1 MAVLLGA
8 ALLAGLVGAGL
19 MLRDAGWPLCR
30 AGYRARGL
38 AAYCAFVAAGCVGIA
53 LALKL
58 AYPGNTF
65 FFNMRRICLISL
77 LLPAAFID
85 CKSYRIPN
93 AFILAGLAYWAV
105 LFAAEPLV
113 TGAGGVARAAA
124 ANLTAAGAL
133 TAASLLCAA
142 AMRGSVGPG
151 DIKMFAVMGLLL
163 SAEGVW
169 CAALFSLA
177 AAFIA
182 SLYLLATKR
191 KTRKDT
197 LPFAP
202 ALAAGTLLS
211 VLLTGM

>member
-1 MAVLLGA
+1 MAILLVA
-8 ALLAGLVGAGL
+8 AFLAGIVGAGL
-19 MLRDAGWPLCR
+19 MARDAREPQRR
-30 AGYRARGL
+30 AEVSARGL
-38 AAYCAFVAAGCVGIA
+38 VACCAFVTAACVGTA
-53 LALKL
+53 LVLAL

-85 CKSYRIPN
+85 YKSYRIPN
-93 AFILAGLAYWAV
+93 AFIFAGIGYWVA

-113 TGAGGVARAAA
+113 AGAGGVTRAAA

-142 AMRGSVGPG
+142 AMRGSIGPG

-163 SAEGVW
+163 SAEGAW
-169 CAALFSLA
+169 CAVLLSLA
-177 AAFIA
+177 AAFA
-182 SLYLLATKR
+182 VSVYLLATKK

-211 VLLTGM
+211 VLLTGT